1 MVTIGAHT
9 CAAQEEWHSDE
20 TNHWNTCGCGEKLN
34 EAAHMFAWVT
44 DKEATATEA
53 GSKHEECTVCGYEK
67 AAVEIP
73 AAGATGTTEEPSEPS
88 QPGEE
93 PSAPSTGTDKPNGDG
108 QTGDAAAP
116 KTGDGSKIALWVGAL
131 LASGAAL
138 TGTVIYSRRRKY
150 SR

>member
-1 MVTIGAHT
+1 
-9 CAAQEEWHSDE
+9 
-20 TNHWNTCGCGEKLN
+20 
-34 EAAHMFAWVT
+34 MFAWVT

-73 AAGATGTTEEPSEPS
+73 AAGATGTT
-88 QPGEE
+88 EE